1 MFFPQVRDK
10 KEFQFDPANTVLEI
24 CRIYTNLQTS
34 RAFCLAVS
42 QDGRSYS
49 PKLFEYAEQVLGKT
63 KNKFSFCFP
72 FANFNRFCLF
82 FASVRIGG
90 GQLIGE
96 ISDFAVKVHRLD
108 QEEKAHQEALTDAP
122 DDFLDPI
129 MSTLML
135 DPVILPSSK
144 VTVDRATISRHL
156 LSDQSDMFNRE

>member
-1 MFFPQVRDK
+1 MFDCSQVRDK

-24 CRIYTNLQTS
+24 CRIYTNLQNS
-34 RAFCLAVS
+34 NAFCLAVS

-49 PKLFEYAEQVLGKT
+49 PKLFEYAEQVLGKLRT
-63 KNKFSFCFP
+63 LLILRYFVDILIFVSLP
-72 FANFNRFCLF
+72 P
-82 FASVRIGG
+82 VRIGG

-96 ISDFAVKVHRLD
+96 ISDFALKVHRMD

-144 VTVDRATISRHL
+144 VTVDRATIARHL
-156 LSDQSDMFNRE
+156 LSDQSDMFNRK